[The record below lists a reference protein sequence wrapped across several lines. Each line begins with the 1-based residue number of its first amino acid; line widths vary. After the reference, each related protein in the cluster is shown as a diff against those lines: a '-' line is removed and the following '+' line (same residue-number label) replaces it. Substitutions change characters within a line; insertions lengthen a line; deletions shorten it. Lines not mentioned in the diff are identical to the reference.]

1 MIQSNYTVRI
11 IEPSEGFTLTQSADV
26 DLENRTLSKKVFLA
40 VNDDPSN
47 WKEITDTEA
56 DEKNEGKSVSECV
69 SWAKA
74 QGLDVA
80 KVLAEH
86 FTVEEIAI

>member
-40 VNDDPSN
+40 INDDPSN
-47 WKEITDTEA
+47 WKEITDAEA
-56 DEKNEGKSVSECV
+56 DEIRSQQEAI
-69 SWAKA
+69 AKA
-74 QGLDVA
+74 KEDERTKKQ
-80 KVLAEH
+80 
-86 FTVEEIAI
+86 

>member
-11 IEPSEGFTLTQSADV
+11 IEPSEGFTLTQSADA

-47 WKEITDTEA
+47 WKEITDAEA
-56 DEKNEGKSVSECV
+56 DEIRSQQEAI
-69 SWAKA
+69 AKA
-74 QGLDVA
+74 KEDERTKKQ
-80 KVLAEH
+80 
-86 FTVEEIAI
+86 

>member
-47 WKEITDTEA
+47 WKEITDAEA
-56 DEKNEGKSVSECV
+56 DEIRSQQEAIEK
-69 SWAKA
+69 AKEDERTKK
-74 QGLDVA
+74 Q
-80 KVLAEH
+80 
-86 FTVEEIAI
+86 

>member
-47 WKEITDTEA
+47 WKEITDAEA
-56 DEKNEGKSVSECV
+56 DEIRLQQEEL
-69 SWAKA
+69 AK
-74 QGLDVA
+74 QKEDERT
-80 KVLAEH
+80 KKQ
-86 FTVEEIAI
+86 

>member
-47 WKEITDTEA
+47 WKEITDAEA
-56 DEKNEGKSVSECV
+56 DEIRLQQEEL
-69 SWAKA
+69 AKA
-74 QGLDVA
+74 KEDERTKKQ
-80 KVLAEH
+80 
-86 FTVEEIAI
+86 

>member
-40 VNDDPSN
+40 VNDNPSN

-56 DEKNEGKSVSECV
+56 DEIRLQQEELAKQKENEGTKE
-69 SWAKA
+69 
-74 QGLDVA
+74 
-80 KVLAEH
+80 
-86 FTVEEIAI
+86 

>member
-26 DLENRTLSKKVFLA
+26 DLENRVLSKKVFLA

-47 WKEITDTEA
+47 WKEITDAEA
-56 DEKNEGKSVSECV
+56 DEIRLQQEEL
-69 SWAKA
+69 AK
-74 QGLDVA
+74 QKEDERT
-80 KVLAEH
+80 KKQ
-86 FTVEEIAI
+86 

>member
-56 DEKNEGKSVSECV
+56 DEIRLQQEELAKQKEDEGTK
-69 SWAKA
+69 K
-74 QGLDVA
+74 Q
-80 KVLAEH
+80 
-86 FTVEEIAI
+86 

>member
-11 IEPSEGFTLTQSADV
+11 IQPSEGFTLTQSADV

-56 DEKNEGKSVSECV
+56 DEIRLQQEELAKQKENERTK
-69 SWAKA
+69 K
-74 QGLDVA
+74 Q
-80 KVLAEH
+80 
-86 FTVEEIAI
+86 

>member
-11 IEPSEGFTLTQSADV
+11 IEPSEGFTLTQSAEV
-26 DLENRTLSKKVFLA
+26 ETEYRVLSKKVFLA

-56 DEKNEGKSVSECV
+56 DEIRSQQEAI
-69 SWAKA
+69 AKA
-74 QGLDVA
+74 KEDERTKKQ
-80 KVLAEH
+80 
-86 FTVEEIAI
+86 

>member
-56 DEKNEGKSVSECV
+56 DEIRLQQEELAKQKENEGTKE
-69 SWAKA
+69 
-74 QGLDVA
+74 
-80 KVLAEH
+80 
-86 FTVEEIAI
+86 

>member
-11 IEPSEGFTLTQSADV
+11 IEPSEGFILTQSADV

-56 DEKNEGKSVSECV
+56 DEIRLQQEELAKQKENEGTKE
-69 SWAKA
+69 
-74 QGLDVA
+74 
-80 KVLAEH
+80 
-86 FTVEEIAI
+86 

>member
-56 DEKNEGKSVSECV
+56 DKIRLQQEELAKQKENEGTKE
-69 SWAKA
+69 
-74 QGLDVA
+74 
-80 KVLAEH
+80 
-86 FTVEEIAI
+86 

>member
-40 VNDDPSN
+40 VNDNRSN

-56 DEKNEGKSVSECV
+56 DEIRLQQEELAKQKENEGTKE
-69 SWAKA
+69 
-74 QGLDVA
+74 
-80 KVLAEH
+80 
-86 FTVEEIAI
+86 

>member
-11 IEPSEGFTLTQSADV
+11 IEPNEGYTLTQSADV

-56 DEKNEGKSVSECV
+56 DEIRLQQEEL
-69 SWAKA
+69 AK
-74 QGLDVA
+74 QKEDERT
-80 KVLAEH
+80 KKQ
-86 FTVEEIAI
+86 

>member
-11 IEPSEGFTLTQSADV
+11 IEPNEGYTLTQSADV

-47 WKEITDTEA
+47 WKEITDAEA
-56 DEKNEGKSVSECV
+56 DEIRLQQEEL
-69 SWAKA
+69 AK
-74 QGLDVA
+74 QKEDERT
-80 KVLAEH
+80 KKQ
-86 FTVEEIAI
+86 

>member
-56 DEKNEGKSVSECV
+56 DEIRLQQEEL
-69 SWAKA
+69 AKA
-74 QGLDVA
+74 KEDERTKKQ
-80 KVLAEH
+80 
-86 FTVEEIAI
+86 

>member
-1 MIQSNYTVRI
+1 MIQSNSTVRI

-56 DEKNEGKSVSECV
+56 AEIRLQQYELEKKKENEGTKE
-69 SWAKA
+69 
-74 QGLDVA
+74 
-80 KVLAEH
+80 
-86 FTVEEIAI
+86 

>member
-11 IEPSEGFTLTQSADV
+11 IEPSEGFTLTQSAEV
-26 DLENRTLSKKVFLA
+26 ETEYRVLSKKVFLA

-56 DEKNEGKSVSECV
+56 DEIRLQQEAIAKAKENEGTK
-69 SWAKA
+69 K
-74 QGLDVA
+74 Q
-80 KVLAEH
+80 
-86 FTVEEIAI
+86 

>member
-26 DLENRTLSKKVFLA
+26 DLENRVLSKKVFLA
-40 VNDDPSN
+40 VNDDPYN

-56 DEKNEGKSVSECV
+56 DEIRSQQEELAKQKENEGTKE
-69 SWAKA
+69 
-74 QGLDVA
+74 
-80 KVLAEH
+80 
-86 FTVEEIAI
+86 

>member
-11 IEPSEGFTLTQSADV
+11 IEPSEGYTLTQSAEV
-26 DLENRTLSKKVFLA
+26 ETEYRVLSKKVFLA

-56 DEKNEGKSVSECV
+56 DEIRSQQEAI
-69 SWAKA
+69 AKA
-74 QGLDVA
+74 KEDERTKKQ
-80 KVLAEH
+80 
-86 FTVEEIAI
+86 

>member
-47 WKEITDTEA
+47 WKEIADTEA
-56 DEKNEGKSVSECV
+56 DEIRLQQEELAKQKENEGTKE
-69 SWAKA
+69 
-74 QGLDVA
+74 
-80 KVLAEH
+80 
-86 FTVEEIAI
+86 

>member
-56 DEKNEGKSVSECV
+56 DEIRLQQEELAKQKENEG
-69 SWAKA
+69 AK
-74 QGLDVA
+74 
-80 KVLAEH
+80 E
-86 FTVEEIAI
+86 